1 MRSLL
6 ITLLLI
12 TTLPS
17 IAMMICV
24 DENPFDAT
32 YTGDDA
38 FYSISLDDDPYPTID
53 QSYKYCDEMDTEQT
67 EED

>member
-1 MRSLL
+1 
-6 ITLLLI
+6 
-12 TTLPS
+12 
-17 IAMMICV
+17 MMICV